1 MRRRMAS
8 TAAIKTVLV
17 VDDERAIR
25 LAMSRALRDHCR
37 VLVAENLDDAL
48 SQMRSEPIDV
58 VLADYAMPGG
68 TGEELLRAV
77 SRDYPTVRR
86 VLVSGTPP
94 DHLDTLLEDGLVE
107 IFIAKPWT
115 VDEIVGVLKNLAAR
129 S

>member
-1 MRRRMAS
+1 MVP
-8 TAAIKTVLV
+8 TAAMKTVLV

-25 LAMSRALRDHCR
+25 TAMSRALRDHCR
-37 VLVAENLDDAL
+37 VLVAESTDDAL
-48 SQMRSEPIDV
+48 SQMKSEPIDV

-77 SRDYPTVRR
+77 SRDYPGVRR

-94 DHLDTLLEDGLVE
+94 EHLDTLLEDGLVE
-107 IFIAKPWT
+107 IFVAKPWT
-115 VDEIVGVLKNLAAR
+115 VEEIVGVVKKLSGR